1 MVRNENVAYAR
12 RKPISYLPSEV
23 PLLAFPNFLKA
34 LALPGS
40 EAYRWLL
47 FPKATRKAMAQE
59 IDQGYDPKE
68 VEPKWYAAW
77 EENGCFEGEV
87 EEGKEAYSIMIPPPN
102 VTGILHMGHVL
113 DNTLQD
119 IFIRRARLEGKS
131 TLWFPGTDHAS
142 IATQNKVE
150 QALRKEGKSRRD
162 IGREKFLERA
172 WQWSE
177 EHGGIILKQLRKL
190 GASCD
195 WRRTTFTMDE
205 SYERSVRAA
214 FVKLFERGY
223 IYRGKR
229 LVNWCPA
236 SQTALS
242 NEEVVMK
249 PQKGKFWKMRYEL
262 VDQPGR
268 CLEIST
274 TRPETIMGDT
284 AVAVHPDDERYADLV
299 GKKVWRPFPRAEI
312 PIIAD
317 RAVEKDFG
325 TGALKVTPA
334 HDQVDF
340 EIGKRHDLPV
350 IDVMNPDGT
359 LGEAAGPEFAGMDRF
374 EARKKAAQKLEELG
388 LLVDTED
395 YENNVGFSERADVP
409 IEPRLSEQ
417 WFLKYPK
424 VAEAKRAVEKGMI
437 NFHPKRWEKVYLN
450 WLNNIQDWCISRQLW
465 WGQRI
470 PVWYRKDADRTD
482 SANWHV
488 SVDGP
493 SDPESW
499 IQDDDVL
506 DTWASSYL
514 WPFAT
519 FGWPNTDEKTLK
531 ELAHFYPTSTL
542 VTGFD
547 IIFFWVAR
555 MVMAGLELYG
565 EDKESLTDEEI
576 KARIPFKDIYMHGLI
591 RDAQGR
597 KMSKTL
603 GNSPDPLDLI
613 EKFGADG
620 LRFGIINI
628 APSGSDILFAEER
641 IDIGRNFCNKLWNAC
656 RFRQMNGPVD
666 ANLSLDAI
674 VERIKASPLD
684 GYSNWILQRLLD
696 TTREIESQFAKF
708 ELHQLSHTLYNFVWG
723 DFCDWYVE
731 ASKALLKDKE
741 DPRCTMALAV
751 SDLVIR
757 QSLQLLHP
765 IMPHITEELW
775 HAMGYCEEGDFLQN
789 AVLPSAAELSDK
801 LAAGGIA
808 VDAAAAVQVEGVK
821 ELISKARAVKAE
833 YNLASKRDV
842 TLFVTPADAAS
853 SAVVRENLDT
863 IKKLAG
869 AEAIELRDAVDGA
882 PGSVCSLGTVYLDL
896 SSAIDVEAE
905 KERLGKEL
913 EKLDKAIQAGSG
925 KLNSPNFVNKAPAHV
940 VEGARKQLAETQAK
954 RDEIARLLA
963 SL

>member
-1 MVRNENVAYAR
+1 MPSLEAPLIAR
-12 RKPISYLPSEV
+12 PFFSKNRSKQ
-23 PLLAFPNFLKA
+23 
-34 LALPGS
+34 
-40 EAYRWLL
+40 
-47 FPKATRKAMAQE
+47 MAQE
-59 IDQGYDPKE
+59 INQGYDPKE
-68 VEPKWYAAW
+68 VENKWYAAW

-87 EEGKEAYSIMIPPPN
+87 QEGKESYSIMIPPPN

-142 IATQNKVE
+142 IATQTKVE
-150 QALRKEGKSRRD
+150 QALRAEGTSRREV
-162 IGREKFLERA
+162 GREKFLERA
-172 WQWSE
+172 WQWSDD
-177 EHGGIILKQLRKL
+177 HGGKILNQLKKL

-195 WRRTTFTMDE
+195 WNRTTFTMDE

-214 FVKLFERGY
+214 FVKLYERGY

-229 LVNWCPA
+229 LVNWCPS

-242 NEEVVMK
+242 NEEVIMK

-262 VDQPGR
+262 VDEPGR
-268 CLEIST
+268 FIEIST

-284 AVAVHPDDERYADLV
+284 AVAVHPDDERYADIV
-299 GKKVWRPFPRAEI
+299 GKKVWRPFPREPI
-312 PIIAD
+312 PVVAD

-340 EIGKRHDLPV
+340 DIGKRHDLPL
-350 IDVMNPDGT
+350 IDIMNPDGT
-359 LGEAAGPEFAGMDRF
+359 LSEAAGEEFAGMERF
-374 EARKKAAQKLEELG
+374 AARKAAAKKLEELG

-417 WFLKYPK
+417 WYLKYPK
-424 VAEAKRAVEKGMI
+424 VEEAKAAVEKGI
-437 NFHPKRWEKVYLN
+437 IKFHPKRWEKVYLH

-470 PVWYRKDADRTD
+470 PVWYKKGEDRLD

-493 SDPESW
+493 SDPENW
-499 IQDDDVL
+499 EQDDDAL

-519 FGWPNTDEKTLK
+519 LGWPNTDEKTLK
-531 ELAHFYPTSTL
+531 ELEHFYPTSTL

-555 MVMAGLELYG
+555 MIMAGLELYG
-565 EDKESLTDEEI
+565 DDKKQLTDGEI
-576 KARIPFKDIYMHGLI
+576 AARIPFKDIFIHGLI
-591 RDAQGR
+591 RDNKGR

-628 APSGSDILFAEER
+628 APSGSDILFSEER
-641 IDIGRNFCNKLWNAC
+641 IEIGRNFSNKLWNAC
-656 RFRQMNGPVD
+656 RFRQMNGSVD
-666 ANLSLDAI
+666 ANTSLEAI
-674 VERIKASPLD
+674 SSRLATSPLD
-684 GYSNWILQRLLD
+684 GYSNWILSRMLE
-696 TTREIESQFAKF
+696 TMREIEGQFAKF
-708 ELHQLSHTLYNFVWG
+708 EMHQLTHTLYNFVWG

-731 ASKALLKDKE
+731 AAKALLQKKE
-741 DPRCTMALAV
+741 DPRHDMALAT

-757 QSLQLLHP
+757 QALQLLHP
-765 IMPHITEELW
+765 VMPHITEELW
-775 HAMGYCEEGDFLQN
+775 HAMGYCEEGAFIQDT
-789 AVLPSAAELSDK
+789 VLITADD
-801 LAAGGIA
+801 LAAQLAAAGVS
-808 VDAAAAVQVEGVK
+808 VDAEAAGNVEHVK
-821 ELISKARAVKAE
+821 EFITKARSVKSE
-833 YNLASKRDV
+833 YNVASKRDV
-842 TLFVTPADAAS
+842 TLFVTATDAAS
-853 SAVVRENLDT
+853 ATIVSENLDT

-869 AEAIELRDAVDGA
+869 AATIELKDSVDGC
-882 PGSVCSLGTVYLDL
+882 PGAVGALGTVYLDL

-913 EKLDKAIQAGSG
+913 AKLDGQIKAGSG
-925 KLNSPNFVNKAPAHV
+925 KLNSPNFVNKAPEKV
-940 VEGARKQLAETQAK
+940 VEGARKQLADTQAK